1 MNSLMGNNQAM
12 SNAKQ
17 KAESTGVFSLH
28 PSPAPRLCVN
38 SSSPVGVAKHRL
50 ILYWNTA
57 VLLLPSTC
65 SSADRPSTRL
75 EDCRIITSFYWGYRA
90 CLHGEIG
97 ILPYYYTS
105 FYSDWVR
112 YSVMK
117 IGILP
122 YYYFLLLPWH
132 SQEWMFDW
140 KTAVLLL
147 PSTRAEQVH
156 RIPWLE
162 DCRITTSFYS
172 TGTRESAA
180 WIGRLLYY
188 YFLLLW
194 DGSKSATRDWKT
206 AVLLLP
212 STNTKGGK
220 ERAWLEY
227 CRIITS
233 FYSVEGIKRPKVIGR
248 LPYL

>member
-50 ILYWNTA
+50 ILCWEDCRITTSFYFIRRGEGCRPIGILPYYYFLLLEADKAGIKQDWKTA
-57 VLLLPSTC
+57 VLLLPSTYLKQR
-65 SSADRPSTRL
+65 DFL
-75 EDCRIITSFYWGYRA
+75 KK
-90 CLHGEIG
+90 IG

-122 YYYFLLLPWH
+122 YYYFLLL
-132 SQEWMFDW
+132 
-140 KTAVLLL
+140 LL
-147 PSTRAEQVH
+147 V
-156 RIPWLE
+156 
-162 DCRITTSFYS
+162 
-172 TGTRESAA
+172 
-180 WIGRLLYY
+180 
-188 YFLLLW
+188 
-194 DGSKSATRDWKT
+194 
-206 AVLLLP
+206 
-212 STNTKGGK
+212 
-220 ERAWLEY
+220 
-227 CRIITS
+227 
-233 FYSVEGIKRPKVIGR
+233 
-248 LPYL
+248 